1 MSEGLRLEFCGEEY
15 DLAPDAAFRIGRE
28 GDLVIDD
35 NPYLHRTFLV
45 IHREA
50 GLWWLSN
57 VGNLLSAT
65 ITASDGQVQAWLSPG
80 ARLPIVFPRI
90 EVMFTAGATTYDF
103 TVEGPSELSSA
114 SARFTGET
122 GATTIDPVPLTTSQ
136 RQLILALAENM
147 LLERVPGR
155 AEVPTS
161 VVAAARLGWSM
172 SKFNRKLDNVCEKLE
187 RVGVAGLRGDRVSG
201 SLALSRRAR
210 LVEYAVSTRLVTREQ
225 LGLLEISDLRPG
237 D

>member
-1 MSEGLRLEFCGEEY
+1 MSDQLRLEFCGEEY
-15 DLAPDAAFRIGRE
+15 ELSPDAAFRIGRE

-80 ARLPIVFPRI
+80 ARLPIVFPRVD
-90 EVMFTAGATTYDF
+90 VMFTAGATTYDF
-103 TVEGPSELSSA
+103 MIEGSSELYTA
-114 SARFTGET
+114 SARFNGTT
-122 GATTIDPVPLTTSQ
+122 GATTIDPIPLTTSQ

-161 VVAAARLGWSM
+161 VAAAARLGWSM
-172 SKFNRKLDNVCEKLE
+172 SKFNRKLDNVCVKLE
-187 RVGVAGLRGDRVSG
+187 RVGVAGLRGDRD

-210 LVEYAVSTRLVTREQ
+210 LVEYAVSTRLVTRDQ
-225 LGLLEISDLRPG
+225 LGLLELTDVPPRS
-237 D
+237 